1 MNSLEDC
8 DQVGKAVASQLSR
21 GDVVVLEGEMGSGK
35 TTFVGSVCR
44 ALGCEDGVS
53 SPTFA
58 IVHEYAGPVVV
69 RHLDLYRL
77 DLEAIEMMDISRYLD
92 FPEGIVMIE
101 WPSRLGVLMPEKV
114 VRVSIEV
121 VSLEGGRRVCFQ

>member
-1 MNSLEDC
+1 
-8 DQVGKAVASQLSR
+8 
-21 GDVVVLEGEMGSGK
+21 
-35 TTFVGSVCR
+35 
-44 ALGCEDGVS
+44 
-53 SPTFA
+53 
-58 IVHEYAGPVVV
+58 
-69 RHLDLYRL
+69 
-77 DLEAIEMMDISRYLD
+77 MMDISRYLD